1 MEETD
6 MSNLQGS
13 RTFCATPRQPGRWGR
28 VVGRAVLAM
37 FLLAQSSG
45 CLLAIG
51 AGGGVGGAVYVMGK
65 LKEDVQAP
73 VARVHAAARA
83 AITDLGIPVIQD
95 KGDSLTAHLESEFSD
110 GKRVWI
116 DVEKSSDTI
125 STLTIRVGLMGDE
138 IRSREI
144 LAKIRRHL

>member
-1 MEETD
+1 M
-6 MSNLQGS
+6 
-13 RTFCATPRQPGRWGR
+13 
-28 VVGRAVLAM
+28 LAL

-45 CLLAIG
+45 CLLALG

-73 VARVHAAARA
+73 VDKVHAAALA
-83 AITDLGIPVIQD
+83 ALADLGIPVIQD

-116 DVEKSSDTI
+116 DVEKSSDAV

-138 IRSREI
+138 VRSREI
-144 LAKIRRHL
+144 LAKIRQHL